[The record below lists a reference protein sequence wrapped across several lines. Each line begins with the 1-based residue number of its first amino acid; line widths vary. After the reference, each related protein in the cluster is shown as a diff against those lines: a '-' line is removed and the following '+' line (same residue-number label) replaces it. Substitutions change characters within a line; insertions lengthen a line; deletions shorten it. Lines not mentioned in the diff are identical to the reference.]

1 MIKSNRLSKIPYRT
15 GENFRYDTELISK
28 KGAKK
33 ILDAK
38 GQKNYS
44 CKFGSRL
51 G

>member
-28 KGAKK
+28 KRPT
-33 ILDAK
+33 ILDTK

-44 CKFGSRL
+44 CKSGSRL